1 MGVLRPSGP
10 LPASVYWRRRAVVL
24 AAAVLAVVLVV
35 LVVQALLP
43 SGDDPAAEPSPSA
56 SASAD
61 TDGTVLCGDTDLD
74 VRVTA
79 DAADYPEG
87 ANPVFTVELTNTGD
101 QPCVVDAGDPERVV
115 TVTSGSDRIWSSM
128 DCAAAEPVRLLL
140 AAGQS
145 DQRQVSWDRSRSE
158 TGCTSDLPAP
168 KAGTYQVRVTV
179 ADVTSTPASFT
190 LG

>member
-24 AAAVLAVVLVV
+24 AAAVLVVVLVV
-35 LVVQALLP
+35 VVVRALLP
-43 SGDDPAAEPSPSA
+43 SGEDPAAEPSPSL
-56 SASAD
+56 SAD
-61 TDGTVLCGDTDLD
+61 TDGTVLCADTDLD
-74 VRVTA
+74 VQVTT
-79 DAADYPEG
+79 DAADYPAG
-87 ANPVFTVELTNTGD
+87 TNPVFTIELTNTGE

-128 DCAAAEPVRLLL
+128 DCAAAAPVRLLL

-145 DQRQVSWDRSRSE
+145 DQRQVSWDRTRSE
-158 TGCTSDLPAP
+158 TGCTANLPAP
-168 KAGTYQVRVTV
+168 RAGTYQAQVTV
-179 ADVTSTPASFT
+179 ADVTSSPAIFT